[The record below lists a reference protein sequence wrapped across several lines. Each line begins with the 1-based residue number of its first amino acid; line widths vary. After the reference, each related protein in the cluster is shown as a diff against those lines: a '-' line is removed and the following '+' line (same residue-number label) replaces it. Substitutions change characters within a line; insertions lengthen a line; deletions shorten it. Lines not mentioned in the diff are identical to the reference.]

1 MAGYNG
7 PEFQR
12 MISFDRAEFVEREM
26 DERRRMF
33 SATKEDVEVKNIE
46 AIPEWE
52 QKHMRPAFHSRYEVH
67 WYTYKGW
74 KVYMWCT
81 GCLAS
86 DPSYEK
92 EIANA
97 CRP

>member
-7 PEFQR
+7 PAFQR
-12 MISFDRAEFVEREM
+12 MISFDRAEYVEKEM

-33 SATKEDVEVKNIE
+33 SATTEDIEVKNIE

-52 QKHMRPAFHSRYEVH
+52 QKHMRPVFHSRYELH

-86 DPSYEK
+86 DPAYERSV
-92 EIANA
+92 ANA
-97 CRP
+97 